1 MGAAGHDGETEQT
14 GRAAANGRGG
24 GSGAH
29 AHSHAHARTRTRSLA
44 HTLTSQFPE
53 PLGVHSRSSL
63 GHEDAGF
70 PVHGLPSGRTVCRS
84 VVTRLVQLDAQRRL
98 AAWTEGWVT
107 G

>member
-1 MGAAGHDGETEQT
+1 MGAAGHDGGTEQT
-14 GRAAANGRGG
+14 GRSAATGRGG
-24 GSGAH
+24 GGGAH
-29 AHSHAHARTRTRSLA
+29 AHSHAHARTRTRSLT

-53 PLGVHSRSSL
+53 PLGVHGRSCL

-70 PVHGLPSGRTVCRS
+70 PVYALPSGRTVRRS
-84 VVTRLVQLDAQRRL
+84 VVTLLVQLDAQRRL